1 VKPVYDYL
9 PIGDFLKIEI
19 EGESMKALMMA
30 VAAAGSLM
38 VAGMASAEDAGQALA
53 QKSGC
58 LACHSLDKKVLGPS
72 YKDVAAKYKG
82 QKDAEAKLIEKVKK
96 GGSGVWGPIP
106 MPANSPQV
114 KDEDIK
120 TIVEWVLKQ

>member
-1 VKPVYDYL
+1 
-9 PIGDFLKIEI
+9 
-19 EGESMKALMMA
+19 MKALMLTIA
-30 VAAAGSLM
+30 LAGSML
-38 VAGMASAEDAGQALA
+38 VAGQANAEDAKALA

-58 LACHSLDKKVLGPS
+58 LACHSVDAKVLGPA

-82 QKDAEAKLIEKVKK
+82 DKGAEARLVAKVKA
-96 GGSGVWGPIP
+96 GGSGVWGPMP

-120 TIVEWVLKQ
+120 TIVHWVLSL

>member
-1 VKPVYDYL
+1 
-9 PIGDFLKIEI
+9 
-19 EGESMKALMMA
+19 MKALLVTVA
-30 VAAAGSLM
+30 VAGSLM
-38 VAGMASAEDAGQALA
+38 MAGQASANQALA

-58 LACHSLDKKVLGPS
+58 LACHSIDKKVLGPS

-82 QKDAEAKLIEKVKK
+82 DKTAEAKLIEKVKK
-96 GGSGVWGPIP
+96 GGSGTWGPMP

-120 TIVEWVLKQ
+120 RIVQWILAM